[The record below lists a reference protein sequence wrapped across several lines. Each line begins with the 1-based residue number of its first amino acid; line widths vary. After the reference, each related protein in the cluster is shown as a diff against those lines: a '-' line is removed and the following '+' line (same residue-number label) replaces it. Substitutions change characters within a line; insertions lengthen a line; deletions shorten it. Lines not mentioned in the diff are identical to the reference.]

1 MDLTIAQHL
10 ASTRE
15 NRNSR
20 YVSLFR
26 KSVITSSP
34 SITHPPSTV
43 FPCQLVLS
51 SLQIKKGRFKT
62 FKQLTKEWDATQ
74 KTARKKS
81 LKKIKEGGATTAGSN
96 HLHETIAFQA
106 NKGQTQLD
114 TFVATDTFGRP
125 LSRPMSKTVKERMIR
140 DMGTASGYLVGTN
153 AYFNNT
159 ALRKGG
165 INDSTAIKGDT
176 TTDMT
181 TFLNLQARNTPQV
194 RFGSYLMRHDYCE
207 MLPRNLANSRMSEG
221 HAKLL
226 LDRFMG
232 MKCSLY
238 SKEGRFVE
246 GREPKL
252 QEIAVN
258 FEQTCVFIK
267 DNTPKA
273 PARVQC
279 YVVGCDES
287 FDFEGDLVAH
297 MNEHRAAARKNK
309 DKNCRVVCRSCGEEL
324 AIDTYMSNHVSPTW
338 SSCDTPSRTDPMM
351 DKYFDHRYE
360 TTGIDP
366 TRIPPGVE
374 VLKCDNAGCG
384 YWSISTS
391 DGLKAINDHK
401 TKCCPKLIKTNKEK
415 AKKRAEKAEK
425 RKSPT
430 GQSEKPPAKKKAA
443 KRKSPTGQSE
453 KPPATKKRKSNTD
466 QSEKPPAKKKA
477 AKRKSNTGQSEKQ
490 SKSTT
495 GQSENSGKNPPVAT
509 ATISSTTDSSSVTNL
524 TAI

>member
-1 MDLTIAQHL
+1 MFLQSVDGLDNCTALGIYKGEQEL
-10 ASTRE
+10 KVRFSASLIC
-15 NRNSR
+15 NNVQPFH
-20 YVSLFR
+20 Y
-26 KSVITSSP
+26 SP
-34 SITHPPSTV
+34 SLHV

-62 FKQLTKEWDATQ
+62 FQQLTKEWEATQ
-74 KTARKKS
+74 KTARKKT
-81 LKKIKEGGATTAGSN
+81 LKKIKEGGATAAGSN

-125 LSRPMSKTVKERMIR
+125 LSRPLNRTHKYDMIR
-140 DMGTASGYLVGTN
+140 DMGTTSGYLVGPD
-153 AYFNNT
+153 AYFNTT

-165 INDSTAIKGDT
+165 INDSTAIKVDDANI
-176 TTDMT
+176 DMP

-194 RFGSYLMRHDYCE
+194 RFGSYLIRHDYCS
-207 MLPRNLANSRMSEG
+207 MLPRNLANSNMPEG
-221 HAKLL
+221 YAKLL
-226 LDRFMG
+226 LDRFLG

-246 GREPKL
+246 DRQPKL
-252 QEIAVN
+252 QQIAVN

-267 DNTPKA
+267 DNTPEA
-273 PARVQC
+273 PAQVQC

-287 FDFEGDLVAH
+287 FDFEGDLNAH
-297 MNEHRAAARKNK
+297 MLEHRAAARKNSK
-309 DKNCRVVCRSCGEEL
+309 DNNCQVVCRSCDKKMN
-324 AIDTYMSNHVSPTW
+324 IDTYMSTHATPGQSRD
-338 SSCDTPSRTDPMM
+338 CHTPSPTDPMM
-351 DKYFDHRYE
+351 RKYFDHRSE

-391 DGLKAINDHK
+391 DGLTAINDHK
-401 TKCCPKLIKTNKEK
+401 NKCCPKLIKKNNEK
-415 AKKRAEKAEK
+415 AKKRAEK
-425 RKSPT
+425 R
-430 GQSEKPPAKKKAA
+430 AKEAAKAA
-443 KRKSPTGQSE
+443 
-453 KPPATKKRKSNTD
+453 KRKSNTD

-477 AKRKSNTGQSEKQ
+477 AKRKSPTDQSEKPPAKKKAARRKSNTGQSEKQ